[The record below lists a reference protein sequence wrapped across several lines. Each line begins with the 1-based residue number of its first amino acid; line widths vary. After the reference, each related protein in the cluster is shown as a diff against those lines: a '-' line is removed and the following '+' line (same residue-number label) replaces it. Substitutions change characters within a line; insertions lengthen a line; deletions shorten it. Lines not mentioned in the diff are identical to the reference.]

1 MKLSTQFRIAAGLAG
16 GALLIVSVPVAVVL
30 SVPTASASVSVA
42 HARVATSQ
50 TAVNLTPA
58 RVNMVI
64 VPGIRLGADKKM
76 HDAYTPTDFSATV
89 GQPVIV
95 TVYNYDT
102 AKHSFTAPA
111 LHLNVIIPG
120 ARRDG
125 VPAVKTFRFTVT
137 KAGAYHWL
145 CVMPCDD
152 AKGWAM
158 RHDEYMAG
166 TVTITR

>member
-1 MKLSTQFRIAAGLAG
+1 MKLTTRFRITAGLAG

-30 SVPTASASVSVA
+30 SAPMASASAGVA
-42 HARVATSQ
+42 HARVATSR
-50 TAVNLTPA
+50 TAASLTPA

-64 VPGIRLGADKKM
+64 VPGVRLGTDKKM
-76 HDAYTPTDFSATV
+76 HDAYTPTDFSAKA

-95 TVYNYDT
+95 TIYNYDT

-125 VPAVKTFRFTVT
+125 VPAVKTFRFTVN

-152 AKGWAM
+152 AQGWAM